1 MKTTKPVLDYYSAK
15 SNFNEIDGGLKI
27 TEITNKINSFLDV

>member
-1 MKTTKPVLDYYSAK
+1 METTKPVLDYYSIK

-27 TEITNKINSFLDV
+27 TEITNKINSFLEV